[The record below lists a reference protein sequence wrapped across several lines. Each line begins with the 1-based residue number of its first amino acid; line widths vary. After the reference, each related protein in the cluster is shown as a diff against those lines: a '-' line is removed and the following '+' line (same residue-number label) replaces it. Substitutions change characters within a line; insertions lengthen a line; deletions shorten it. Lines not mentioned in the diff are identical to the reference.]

1 MSSWH
6 EQEEQRAAAAEGIDH
21 ARWLWLG
28 VAVVVALMVGAM
40 FVMREQPA
48 AFSQVQVRH
57 ILIPSKSTD
66 PAERQRAVDLA
77 QTIRTRLLDGESF
90 EDLARQYSGDPGS
103 ASRGGYLGWSKR
115 NAYTP
120 SFEEYCW
127 TGEVGAIS
135 DLVASEHGY
144 HIIQIMDR
152 QLSKADEY
160 DREIDRKA
168 WEQQRAE
175 EANRVPGGAP
185 ALPAVPGTANPPA
198 PIGEVPEALA
208 APAAPPAT
216 ESATPSP

>member
-6 EQEEQRAAAAEGIDH
+6 EQEEMRAAAAEGFDYS
-21 ARWLWLG
+21 RLLWVG
-28 VAVVVALMVGAM
+28 VALVVGLMLAAM
-40 FVMREQPA
+40 FLMGEPPA

-57 ILIPSKSTD
+57 ILIPSKTSD

-77 QTIRTRLLDGESF
+77 QTVRARLLDGESF
-90 EDLARQYSGDPGS
+90 DDLARQYSGDPGS
-103 ASRGGYLGWSKR
+103 ANRGGYLGWSKR
-115 NAYTP
+115 GVYTP

-135 DLVASEHGY
+135 DLIASEHGY

-175 EANRVPGGAP
+175 EASRVPGGAP
-185 ALPAVPGTANPPA
+185 ALPAIPGTATPPA
-198 PIGEVPEALA
+198 PLPET
-208 APAAPPAT
+208 APAAPPAAPAV
-216 ESATPSP
+216 ETPAP